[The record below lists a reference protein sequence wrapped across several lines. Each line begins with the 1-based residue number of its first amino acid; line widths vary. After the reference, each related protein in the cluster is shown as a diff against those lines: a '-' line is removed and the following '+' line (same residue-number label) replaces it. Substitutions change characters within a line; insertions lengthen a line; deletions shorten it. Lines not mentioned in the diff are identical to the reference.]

1 MGEGSGL
8 LDTKV
13 PEREM
18 TPYWPQQHKTGQ
30 FCRSTEVSCVKHL
43 TVITIKCNKAMSR
56 EKVTLHHNMFSEGYL
71 LYSQYSPHILCSGV
85 DGTTCVQTLSVTFDC
100 DVTATT
106 HHKRPRL
113 TDHSLAVLHWEG
125 SSFSSVD
132 ITGTRRKGST
142 NI

>member
-1 MGEGSGL
+1 
-8 LDTKV
+8 
-13 PEREM
+13 
-18 TPYWPQQHKTGQ
+18 
-30 FCRSTEVSCVKHL
+30 
-43 TVITIKCNKAMSR
+43 MSR
-56 EKVTLHHNMFSEGYL
+56 EKVTLHHNICFQKVTYYTVNIPL
-71 LYSQYSPHILCSGV
+71 ILCSGV
-85 DGTTCVQTLSVTFDC
+85 DGTCVQTLSVTFDC

-113 TDHSLAVLHWEG
+113 TDHSLAVLYWEG

>member
-1 MGEGSGL
+1 
-8 LDTKV
+8 
-13 PEREM
+13 
-18 TPYWPQQHKTGQ
+18 
-30 FCRSTEVSCVKHL
+30 
-43 TVITIKCNKAMSR
+43 MSR
-56 EKVTLHHNMFSEGYL
+56 EKVTLHHNICFQVTYYTVNIPL
-71 LYSQYSPHILCSGV
+71 ILCSGV